1 MAAMSKADLLWL
13 KKFVDNYEYVVEAYP
28 ELFEM
33 DDIDDMKIAAQIL
46 EDKIH
51 ES

>member
-1 MAAMSKADLLWL
+1 MPELNKADLLWL

-28 ELFEM
+28 NLFDM

-46 EDKIH
+46 EDKIN
-51 ES
+51 E